1 MWVKAKKLVEILK
14 KIDEVEDKA
23 GIAFSTS
30 SEEDL
35 QIALE
40 RMREVRSIAYEI
52 LENSDWDKEE

>member
-23 GIAFSTS
+23 GIAFSS
-30 SEEDL
+30 SSTEDL

-40 RMREVRSIAYEI
+40 RMREVRKIAYEI